1 MDYVIVSVAEW
12 LRRQIRNLIR
22 SRAQVR
28 ILSLTIFIF
37 FDSLFLFSIL
47 ILISKSLVQNDRGG
61 ALKRYE

>member
-28 ILSLTIFIF
+28 ILSLTIFNF
-37 FDSLFLFSIL
+37 FRLSFSFFIL
-47 ILISKSLVQNDRGG
+47 ILISKSFV
-61 ALKRYE
+61 